1 MNETIKYNRD
11 LLGKRN
17 PFEKSK
23 LRRTGKSKLVDDKKL
38 SDKDRENLISDL
50 RLRNQRQRRKEVS
63 ILFVSIVVTVILI
76 LIFKETLLETIID
89 FLK

>member
-11 LLGKRN
+11 LLRKKN

-23 LRRTGKSKLVDDKKL
+23 LSKIGRSKLVDDKKL
-38 SDKDRENLISDL
+38 SDKDTESLISDL
-50 RLRNQRQRRKEVS
+50 RRGNQRQRRKEVL
-63 ILFVSIVVTVILI
+63 ILFVSIAMTVILI
-76 LIFKETLLETIID
+76 LIFKETLLKTIID